1 VEAVELHPKKGVFYA
16 VHVRFFMTEVKSSWF
31 QMAFQVKGSVIPT
44 IFPRILFCGGFAF
57 VISLVHYFGYSL
69 PEKIFGAVT
78 SNVAYNLVLGLL
90 LVFRTN
96 TAYDRY
102 WEGRK
107 TWGGIVINTLNIGR
121 NIKLSVAEIEQ
132 VDKDKKAD
140 VLRLLGAFGIATKLH
155 LRSQSANS
163 ELECLVSQA
172 QFIELKEVKNMP
184 LKISLWIG
192 DYLKQQQVNN
202 RLSMDEFLGMNGLL
216 NSLVEALVGCE
227 RIKRTPMPLAYAIYL
242 KRLLLIYCVVL
253 PFQLVQN
260 LDWWT
265 GPIVALISFILIAIE
280 EIANQIQDPFGN
292 DANDL
297 PVDEIC
303 NVLVKNMEDLV
314 S

>member
-1 VEAVELHPKKGVFYA
+1 
-16 VHVRFFMTEVKSSWF
+16 MTGEKPNWF
-31 QMAFQVKGSVIPT
+31 RMALSVKGSVIPT
-44 IFPRILFCGGFAF
+44 VFPRILFCAGLAF
-57 VISLVHYFGYSL
+57 IVSLLHYFGYSL
-69 PEKIFGAVT
+69 PEQIFGAVT
-78 SNVAYNLVLGLL
+78 GNVAYNLVLGLL

-121 NIKLSVAEIEQ
+121 NLKLSVTEVEQ
-132 VDKDKKAD
+132 IDKEKKAD
-140 VLRLLGAFGIATKLH
+140 ALRLLGAFAVATKLH
-155 LRSQSANS
+155 LRSQSVNS
-163 ELECLVSQA
+163 ELEPLVTSSQ
-172 QFIELKEVKNMP
+172 FLELKEVKNIP

-202 RLSMDEFLGMNGLL
+202 CLSMDEFLVMNGLL
-216 NSLVEALVGCE
+216 NSMVEALVGCE
-227 RIKRTPMPLAYAIYL
+227 RIKKTPMPSAYAIYL
-242 KRLLLIYCVVL
+242 KRLLLIYCVIL

-265 GPIVALISFILIAIE
+265 APVVTLISFILIAVE

-303 NVLVKNMEDLV
+303 TTLVKNIEDLI
-314 S
+314 